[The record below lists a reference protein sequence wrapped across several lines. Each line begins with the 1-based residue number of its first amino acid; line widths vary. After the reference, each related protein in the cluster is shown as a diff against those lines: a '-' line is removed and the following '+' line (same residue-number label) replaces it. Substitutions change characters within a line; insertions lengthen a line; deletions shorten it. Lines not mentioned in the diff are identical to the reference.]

1 MLSFAYN
8 NINSRDIGLLVVE
21 SDHTKG
27 FQKDLEFVK
36 VPGRTGDLVI
46 DNKTFSNKVITTN
59 CKIKYK
65 YPVTELMKILENW
78 LQSDSNYKKL
88 EYSDGI
94 IVDAVCYEALEVI
107 KIAEGFYGVSIKF
120 NAKKV

>member
-1 MLSFAYN
+1 MLSFTYN
-8 NINSRDIGLLVVE
+8 NINSRDIGLLVVD
-21 SDHTKG
+21 SDHIKG
-27 FQKDLEFVK
+27 FNKDLEFVK
-36 VPGRTGDLVI
+36 VHGRTGDLIV
-46 DNKTFSNKVITTN
+46 DNKTFSNKIITTN

-78 LQSDSNYKKL
+78 FQSDSNYKKL

-94 IVDAVCYEALEVI
+94 IVYAVCYEALDVI
-107 KIAEGFYGVSIKF
+107 KIAQGFYSVSIKF

>member
-8 NINSRDIGLLVVE
+8 NINSRAVGLLVVD
-21 SDHTKG
+21 SDHTRG

-36 VPGRTGDLVI
+36 VPGRTGDLII

-59 CKIKYK
+59 CKIKYR
-65 YPVTELMKILENW
+65 YPVVELVKTLENW

-88 EYSDGI
+88 EYSDEI
-94 IVDAVCYEALEVI
+94 TVDAVCYEALEVI
-107 KIAEGFYGVSIKF
+107 KIAEGFYSVGIKF